1 LDRFTIVK
9 RFIGATF
16 LIKGGTNM
24 NDVLKNITAVCVA
37 AFSTLIFSFA
47 ASATEPVVVGIL
59 HREDFAYA
67 EMMKNAFEM
76 ALAEIN
82 DAGGIKG
89 QPLQLTFSDDQGDPK
104 AGEQAVKTL
113 LQEKKAVMIVGGY
126 SSSNTLQMAYTANR
140 LDKPFLVA
148 TAADDRI
155 TQHNLEN
162 IYRLNPPASEYTKG
176 LEEFLLDRVKPKS
189 MSIVYENS
197 PYGTG
202 GARRM
207 MGFCRANG
215 IEIKGIHPYFKKGA
229 TPEYLQKIL
238 SPIQQDQPDALFMAS
253 YFKDAT
259 MLVTKAK
266 EMKIRSLLCGGA
278 GGFTHADFCQ
288 KTGNASEKMLTATL
302 WSPAAKF
309 PLAQAFNEKYVK
321 RYSIQPD
328 YHAAEAYSS
337 LLVCADALKRS
348 PSFKS
353 DDIRAALDDTMIET
367 PFGSVEF
374 KNYGPFER
382 QNASATQVFQIKN
395 GKFETIWP
403 PVLATSTYTAPTN

>member
-1 LDRFTIVK
+1 MNGVLKTITAICLAA
-9 RFIGATF
+9 FIG
-16 LIKGGTNM
+16 LILSLT
-24 NDVLKNITAVCVA
+24 
-37 AFSTLIFSFA
+37 

-82 DAGGIKG
+82 TKGGIKG
-89 QPLQLTFSDDQGDPK
+89 QPLQLSYSDDQGDPK
-104 AGEQAVKTL
+104 TGEQAVKTL
-113 LQEKKAVMIVGGY
+113 VEEKQVAMIVGGY
-126 SSSNTLQMAYTANR
+126 SSSNTLQMAYAANR
-140 LDKPFLVA
+140 MDKPFLVA

-155 TQHNLEN
+155 TQHNLKN

-176 LEEFLLDRVKPKS
+176 LEEFLLDQVKPKS

-229 TPEYLQKIL
+229 TPDYLQKIL
-238 SPIQQDQPDALFMAS
+238 SPIQQDQPDAIFMAS
-253 YFKDAT
+253 YLKDAT

-266 EMKIRSLLCGGA
+266 EMKISSLLCGGA
-278 GGFTHADFCQ
+278 GGFTHASFSRR
-288 KTGNASEKMLTATL
+288 TGNASENMVTATL

-309 PLAQAFNEKYVK
+309 PMAQHFNEKYVK

-328 YHAAEAYSS
+328 YHAAEAYSA
-337 LLVCADALKRS
+337 LMVCADALFRS
-348 PSFKS
+348 RSLTS
-353 DDIRAALDDTMIET
+353 DDIRAALDETKMET

-374 KNYGPFER
+374 KNYGPFKR
-382 QNASATQVFQIKN
+382 QNTSATQVFQIKN
-395 GKFETIWP
+395 GNFETIWP
-403 PVLATSTYTAPTN
+403 PVLATSTYTAPTH

>member
-1 LDRFTIVK
+1 
-9 RFIGATF
+9 
-16 LIKGGTNM
+16 M
-24 NDVLKNITAVCVA
+24 NSVLKKITAVCVA
-37 AFSTLIFSFA
+37 AFSVLVFTFA
-47 ASATEPVVVGIL
+47 AGAAEPVIVGIV

-67 EMMKNAFEM
+67 KMMKHAFEM
-76 ALAEIN
+76 ALEEIN
-82 DAGGIKG
+82 HAGGIKG
-89 QPLQLTFSDDQGDPK
+89 QPLQLIFSDDQGDPK
-104 AGEQAVKTL
+104 AGELAVKSL
-113 LQEKKAVMIVGGY
+113 VEEKKVVMMVGGY

-155 TQHNLEN
+155 TRHNLEN

-176 LEEFLLDRVKPKS
+176 LEEFLLDRVKPTS

-207 MGFCRANG
+207 MDFCRAND

-229 TPEYLQKIL
+229 TPEYLQKVL
-238 SPIQQDQPDALFMAS
+238 SPIQQDQPDAIFMVS
-253 YFKDAT
+253 YLDDAT
-259 MLVTKAK
+259 MLVCKAK
-266 EMKIRSLLCGGA
+266 EMKIQSLLCGGA
-278 GGFTHADFCQ
+278 GGFTHASFCR
-288 KTGNASEKMLTATL
+288 KTGNASENMVTATL

-309 PLAQAFNEKYVK
+309 AMAKAFYDRYVE

-328 YHAAEAYSS
+328 YHAAEAYSA
-337 LLVCADALKRS
+337 LLVSADALNRS
-348 PSFKS
+348 RSLAS
-353 DDIRAALDDTMIET
+353 DDIRAALNDTRMET

-374 KNYGPFER
+374 KDYGPYKR

-395 GKFETIWP
+395 GNFETIWP
-403 PVLATSTYTAPTN
+403 PVLATSTYTAPSN

>member
-1 LDRFTIVK
+1 
-9 RFIGATF
+9 
-16 LIKGGTNM
+16 M
-24 NDVLKNITAVCVA
+24 NGVLKNITAVCVA
-37 AFSTLIFSFA
+37 AFSALIFSVA

-76 ALAEIN
+76 ALVEIN
-82 DAGGIKG
+82 AAGGIKG
-89 QPLQLTFSDDQGDPK
+89 RPLHVTYSDDQGDPK

-113 LQEKKAVMIVGGY
+113 VQEKKAVMIVGGY

-140 LDKPFLVA
+140 LDKPFLVT

-155 TQHNLEN
+155 TQHDLEN

-176 LEEFLLDRVKPKS
+176 LEEFLLDRVMPKS

-202 GARRM
+202 AARRM

-215 IEIKGIHPYFKKGA
+215 IAIKGIHPYFKNAA

-238 SPIQQDQPDALFMAS
+238 SPIQQDQPDAIFMAS

-266 EMKIRSLLCGGA
+266 EMKISSLLCGGA

-288 KTGNASEKMLTATL
+288 RTGNASEMMVTATL

-309 PLAQAFNEKYVK
+309 PMAQDFHDRYAKQ
-321 RYSIQPD
+321 YSIQPD
-328 YHAAEAYSS
+328 YHAAEAYSA
-337 LLVCADALKRS
+337 LLVCAEALRRAS
-348 PSFKS
+348 SLTS
-353 DDIRAALDDTMIET
+353 GDLRAALDGTTMQT
-367 PFGSVEF
+367 PFGGVEF
-374 KNYGPFER
+374 KNYGLFKR
-382 QNASATQVFQIKN
+382 QNASATQVFQIMN
-395 GKFETIWP
+395 GGFKTIWP
-403 PVLATSTYTAPTN
+403 PILATSTYTAPTN